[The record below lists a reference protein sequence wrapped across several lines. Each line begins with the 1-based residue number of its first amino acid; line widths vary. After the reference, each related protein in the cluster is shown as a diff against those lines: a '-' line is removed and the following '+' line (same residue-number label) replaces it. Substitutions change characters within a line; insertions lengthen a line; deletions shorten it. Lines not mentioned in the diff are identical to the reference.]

1 MTGGHNSQLEKSF
14 ISPIK
19 DEAKNNNI
27 KSEAELPEN
36 MRRNVVSSAGD
47 GDTSYVVK
55 YLADATVLNT
65 NSADDLVERSSVRNE
80 NAGAA
85 KAMRQ
90 SSQNYAAYDGPSHMI
105 LNEHTASSVADSEPS
120 KKLVQ
125 SAMAMTAPMSN

>member
-1 MTGGHNSQLEKSF
+1 M
-14 ISPIK
+14 
-19 DEAKNNNI
+19 A
-27 KSEAELPEN
+27 
-36 MRRNVVSSAGD
+36 SSAGD

-80 NAGAA
+80 NPGA

-105 LNEHTASSVADSEPS
+105 LNEHTASSVADSEPP
-120 KKLVQ
+120 KKLPQ
-125 SAMAMTAPMSN
+125 SALAMTAPMSN